1 MWSFVLFSTQIFP
14 FEMNLP
20 LLFSDRH
27 IAPMT
32 YCQTQTLAFFQ
43 VVLIF
48 GKSTLN
54 LNPHAS
60 LQQRCQTL
68 HSSLEQKTKLQ
79 AVYLQKTRIRPP
91 RPVYWNS
98 RLSVEVLVQDIKLNK
113 RHVQTWWALQIK
125 SRSCFRRNSMTRSAP
140 KVYET
145 PRSFGPQPRV
155 FTLGSDQRRSQ
166 SKPDSGTSAGRFKFL
181 IWSNLSRWGDSPPCI
196 HSIFSS
202 TRAATG
208 KQLKQSVNIFH
219 SLTLNLRLHS
229 S

>member
-1 MWSFVLFSTQIFP
+1 
-14 FEMNLP
+14 MNSP
-20 LLFSDRH
+20 LLFLYHH
-27 IAPMT
+27 IAPT
-32 YCQTQTLAFFQ
+32 RCCQTQTLAFFQ
-43 VVLIF
+43 VVLVF

-60 LQQRCQTL
+60 LQLHCQTL
-68 HSSLEQKTKLQ
+68 HNSLEQKTKLQ
-79 AVYLQKTRIRPP
+79 VVYLQKTRTHPP
-91 RPVYWNS
+91 RPAYWNR
-98 RLSVEVLVQDIKLNK
+98 RLSVQLFALQAIKLNK
-113 RHVQTWWALQIK
+113 HVHTWWALQIK
-125 SRSCFRRNSMTRSAP
+125 SRSCFRRNSATRSAP

-181 IWSNLSRWGDSPPCI
+181 IWSNLSRWGDNPPCI